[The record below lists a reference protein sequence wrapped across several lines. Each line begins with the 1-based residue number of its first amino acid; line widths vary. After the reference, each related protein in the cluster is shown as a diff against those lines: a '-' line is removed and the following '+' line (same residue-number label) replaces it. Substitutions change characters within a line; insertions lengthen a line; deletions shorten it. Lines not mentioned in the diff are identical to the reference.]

1 MGSTLLQASSSGLP
15 VISTNTGGIPES
27 IIDKKTGI
35 LVEPKNVEAVRDA
48 MIYLAQH
55 PEVRSEFGRQGRE
68 HIIANYSHKVVAKRL
83 ENFFHSL

>member
-1 MGSTLLQASSSGLP
+1 
-15 VISTNTGGIPES
+15 
-27 IIDKKTGI
+27 